1 MEKKNSFV
9 IELPHRHYVIS
20 ASSPEQKDE
29 WKADIAK
36 ILLGLG
42 KDPNAK
48 SQPAVSVPKGMKMP
62 KGPDMPEAELL
73 EATLPSA
80 TD

>member
-1 MEKKNSFV
+1 MRQVRDATRLEAGKKENCFV

-48 SQPAVSVPKGMKMP
+48 SQPAVPAPK
-62 KGPDMPEAELL
+62 A
-73 EATLPSA
+73 
-80 TD
+80 